1 MTKIAWLTPFSRSS
15 AIGQYSAIILEKLAA
30 MAEVTIFA
38 SDLKDRAQAWL
49 PDSNLRLLKSERPA
63 AVEAALTASDVA
75 IYNLGN
81 YYPYHGIIWDYSR
94 RFPGICILHD
104 FVMHPFFIDYY
115 TQQRRDHIGYLR
127 EVTYAHGEA
136 GRALGEKVVRG
147 EVNSM
152 FFWSSPT
159 LLDYSMAKA
168 ALRGA
173 EGAVVHSA
181 YALGRLTEFSGFPV
195 KHIQFPTPTIA
206 HHPLAKSAPPQPR
219 ETVKLLTYGMINPNK
234 CVDQV
239 IEAIGT
245 SSVLRSQISYDV
257 IGKLEPTYE
266 RLLHSHIDKYSL
278 QEHITL
284 HGYQP
289 DETLYQMMAD
299 ADIIINLRNPHYG
312 ESSWSLL
319 EAAFFGRATMVWKH
333 GYYDEFPDNAV
344 VKVNS
349 LDTLRDELEKLV
361 SNAQERHRRAERLR
375 AYAESTFV
383 TERYCEEL
391 LNFIERIQRQR
402 PLLGLADFAAEQL
415 YLLGAESDSNVV
427 RRVADEVDRLRP
439 S

>member
-38 SDLKDRAQAWL
+38 SDLEDRAQAWL
-49 PDSNLRLLKSERPA
+49 PDSDLRLLKRERSA
-63 AVEAALTASDVA
+63 TIEAALAASDVA

-104 FVMHPFFIDYY
+104 LVMHPFFIDYY
-115 TQQRRDHIGYLR
+115 VYNQHNNAGYLR
-127 EVTYAHGEA
+127 EITYAHGEA
-136 GRALGEKVVRG
+136 GRILGEKVVRG
-147 EVNSM
+147 EIDPM
-152 FFWSSPT
+152 FFWSSAT

-195 KHIQFPTPTIA
+195 KHIPFPTPTIA
-206 HHPLAKSAPPQPR
+206 HHPLAKSPPPQPR

-245 SSVLRSQISYDV
+245 SGILRAQISYDV
-257 IGKLEPTYE
+257 VGKLEPTYE
-266 RLLHSHIDKYSL
+266 RLLRAGIDKYNL
-278 QEHITL
+278 REHVTL

-299 ADIIINLRNPHYG
+299 ADVIINLRNPHYG

-319 EAAFFGRATMVWKH
+319 EAAFFGRTTVVWKH
-333 GYYDEFPDNAV
+333 GYYDEFPDDTV

-349 LDTLRDELEKLV
+349 LDTLRDGLEKLV
-361 SNAQERHRRAERLR
+361 VDTPDRYRRAERLR
-375 AYAESTFV
+375 TYAESTFV
-383 TERYCEEL
+383 TERYCDEL
-391 LNFIERIQRQR
+391 LSFIERIRRQR

-415 YLLGAESDSNVV
+415 YLLGAANDPSAV
-427 RRVADEVDRLRP
+427 RRVADEIDRLRP